1 MKGGR
6 EGGNG
11 GRGWKEGGTG
21 GRESVEGGREG
32 EGGGRNEERGEEG
45 EDGEE
50 GKTRFSRSVGT
61 FSTRLWC
68 WYEILPHLIGL
79 LSSTLPA
86 VKIALLHYR
95 ALQRLRHQI
104 LVSSQGEYDR
114 TAPLSN
120 KCQEDLHWWLAHLR
134 DANGHSPSADLTI
147 TTDASKTGWSATNQ
161 KLSTRG
167 V

>member
-1 MKGGR
+1 MGFRLNHKKCVWARSQVVDFLGFRIDSTTMKLFLP
-6 EGGNG
+6 EEKIDKIL
-11 GRGWKEGGTG
+11 KECRHLLNKT
-21 GRESVEGGREG
+21 VVLV
-32 EGGGRNEERGEEG
+32 RN
-45 EDGEE
+45 
-50 GKTRFSRSVGT
+50 
-61 FSTRLWC
+61 LA
-68 WYEILPHLIGL
+68 HLIGL

-104 LVSSQGEYDR
+104 LMSSQGEYDR